1 VIHVVPEP
9 EGPARLVQQ
18 FEKLLRGLCAVRWLV
33 EPGPEELAI
42 VAKVARD
49 TMPKARLVVLTALAK
64 EAGTKQNIAE
74 QTGLPPSTCE
84 YHLQDLVVLGIAR
97 PEYGPT
103 KTWALTDE
111 YRTLIE
117 RAGFLREDK
126 SQSSET

>member
-1 VIHVVPEP
+1 
-9 EGPARLVQQ
+9 
-18 FEKLLRGLCAVRWLV
+18 
-33 EPGPEELAI
+33 
-42 VAKVARD
+42 
-49 TMPKARLVVLTALAK
+49 M
-64 EAGTKQNIAE
+64 
-74 QTGLPPSTCE
+74 
-84 YHLQDLVVLGIAR
+84 LGIAR